1 MSKVYKK
8 QIFPLG
14 KHVVSDLKGNRHEVE
29 IKKDRV
35 LKLINTFNNMRS
47 NGLKVFAPYE
57 HDEDSVPVEDIDDLL
72 NAKNNGGE
80 WLSFYLEDDV
90 LYGNI
95 RAATDEDAER
105 IGSKVQGC
113 SVYIDD
119 YVDGQGRK
127 WNDAI
132 LHVAL
137 TNQPVAVT
145 ENFSEKE
152 TGLAIAMS
160 TSMSKKEQDPTS
172 FMQAFRDT
180 LKSKLNIEVPE
191 TGDVCE
197 FLRMVTGI
205 IKNFNPAAQTTTT
218 YDSPME
224 IMMST
229 TTKPKTE
236 ETNPETELWAK
247 RAKKAAAAVTQKD
260 EQIKSLVKHIGTA
273 YKSALKE
280 RLESIKSAFKDDE
293 ELLSR
298 ASSLE
303 SSLPDLEL
311 EFDFEKAEL
320 MTPSVESDISMLET
334 FVKKIASKKEENGG
348 QTFGQT
354 VTQEPPE
361 VEFDADSM
369 TPEAVDSIIQGIR

>member
-29 IKKDRV
+29 IKKERV

-57 HDEDSVPVEDIDDLL
+57 HDEDNVPVEDIDDLL
-72 NAKNNGGE
+72 NSKNNGGE
-80 WLSFYLEDDV
+80 WLSFYLEDDI

-95 RAATDEDAER
+95 KAATEEDAER

-119 YVDGQGRK
+119 YVDGKGK
-127 WNDAI
+127 EWDDAI

-137 TNQPVAVT
+137 TNKPVAVT

-180 LKSKLNIEVPE
+180 LKSKLNIEIPE
-191 TGDVCE
+191 TPDVCE

-205 IKNFNPAAQTTTT
+205 FKNFNPASQTTTT
-218 YDSPME
+218 HDSPME

-229 TTKPKTE
+229 ATKSKSE
-236 ETNPETELWAK
+236 EVNPDVELWTK
-247 RAKKAAAAVTQKD
+247 RAKKATAIVTQKED
-260 EQIKSLVKHIGTA
+260 QIKALVKHIGGA
-273 YKSALKE
+273 YKGSLKE
-280 RLESIKSAFKDDE
+280 RLDVIKETFKDDE
-293 ELLSR
+293 DLLPRVSN
-298 ASSLE
+298 LE
-303 SSLPDLEL
+303 KSLPDLEL
-311 EFDFEKAEL
+311 EFDFEKATL
-320 MTPSVESDISMLET
+320 ITPNIENDISMLES
-334 FVKKIASKKEENGG
+334 FAKKVAPEKKEESGVLGSTITSRAPCPN
-348 QTFGQT
+348 
-354 VTQEPPE
+354 
-361 VEFDADSM
+361 
-369 TPEAVDSIIQGIR
+369 